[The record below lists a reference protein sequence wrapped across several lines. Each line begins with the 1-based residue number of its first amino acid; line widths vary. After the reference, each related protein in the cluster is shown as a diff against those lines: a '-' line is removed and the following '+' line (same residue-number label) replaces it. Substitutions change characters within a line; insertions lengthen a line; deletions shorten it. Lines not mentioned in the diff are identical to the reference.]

1 MMKALELAKRPV
13 FRSHRSVFHFTI
25 FLLGSLLALECVAL
39 GQGNERKAW
48 GYGFAAVGVAYE
60 SGYGGYGVV
69 HFGGG
74 GERLLAGGLGAAFEL
89 GYGSA
94 FDGHGIGVLSPGVI
108 YAFNRE
114 KKTVPFVN
122 GGYTLFFRSG
132 TAHGVFFGGGVNKW
146 IGDRWGIRIEGRD
159 YWEAGDRFNALEARV
174 AFILR

>member
-1 MMKALELAKRPV
+1 MMRALEVAKRPV
-13 FRSHRSVFHFTI
+13 FRSHRSVFRFGI

-39 GQGNERKAW
+39 GEENERKAW
-48 GYGFAAVGVAYE
+48 GYGFAAVGAAYWP
-60 SGYGGYGVV
+60 GYGGEGMV

-74 GERLLAGGLGAAFEL
+74 GEGLLAGGLGAAFEL
-89 GYGSA
+89 GYLSS

-114 KKTVPFVN
+114 KKTVPFVT

-159 YWEAGDRFNALEARV
+159 QVYVEGNTHFLEARV
-174 AFILR
+174 AFIFR